1 MNGLHAV
8 VTGGGSGIG
17 EAIAAVLLD
26 EGASVTL
33 MGRSEAR
40 LLQARERLAAR
51 ASTGSARPFDK
62 LRANGGE
69 GVSNGGTPVRAEPVE
84 ALPAIHVHAVDI
96 TDPASVERAF
106 RSAGPIDLLINNAGQ
121 VESQP
126 FARTTLD
133 HWNRLLQVNLT
144 GTFLCTQQVL
154 PGMTERGFGRI
165 VNIASTAALKG
176 YAYVAAYCAAK
187 HGVLGLTRALA
198 LEVARKGIT
207 VNAVCPGYTDTDI
220 VARAVEQIASKTQ
233 RSTDAARDALAAT
246 NPQGRLVQ
254 PDEVAQAVLWLC
266 RRESASI
273 TGQAIAVAGGEVM

>member
-1 MNGLHAV
+1 MNMLTGLHAV

-17 EAIAAVLLD
+17 EAIAAVLLR
-26 EGASVTL
+26 EGARVTV
-33 MGRSEAR
+33 MGRDEAR
-40 LLQARERLAAR
+40 LAAAVGRLGRGFDTSARTGGAGTRTNEHTSPVQPEVSKAR
-51 ASTGSARPFDK
+51 A
-62 LRANGGE
+62 
-69 GVSNGGTPVRAEPVE
+69 
-84 ALPAIHVHAVDI
+84 DI
-96 TDPASVERAF
+96 TDPGSVESAF
-106 RSAGPIDLLINNAGQ
+106 HQATEAFGPVDLLINNAGQ

-133 HWNRLLQVNLT
+133 QWNRLLQVNLT

-198 LEVARKGIT
+198 LEVARKGVT

-233 RSTDAARDALAAT
+233 RSADAARDALAAA